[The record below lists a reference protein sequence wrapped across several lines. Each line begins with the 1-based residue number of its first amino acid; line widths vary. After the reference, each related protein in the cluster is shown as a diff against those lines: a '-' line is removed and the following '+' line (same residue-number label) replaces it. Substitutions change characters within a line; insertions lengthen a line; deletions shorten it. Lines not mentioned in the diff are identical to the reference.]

1 MATATSYTQAQI
13 DDMDGL
19 RGDQIAA
26 VDAASIDT
34 AGVDSRGHLTLT
46 RKDAGVI
53 DAGVVGAPTGS
64 VVMYTAVSA
73 PPGWLLCDGSAV
85 SRTTYPDLW
94 ALLSTRFGAG
104 DGSTTFNVPNMQA
117 RFPRMDTAALATAGG
132 SAAHTHG
139 MNGHDHDLE
148 GGARQTAARIRIVT
162 GPAGAG
168 NVTEDRVTVPNW
180 TASHKFDS
188 SGTVT
193 DNTSSTTG
201 TSLTGLTAGSAAT
214 SGAASGLGVPP
225 FLNLMFIIKT

>member
-13 DDMDGL
+13 DDMYGAQA
-19 RGDQIAA
+19 DQIAA

-34 AGVDSRGHLTLT
+34 AGIDSSGHLTLT

-64 VVMYTAVSA
+64 VVMYTALSA
-73 PPGWLLCDGSAV
+73 PPGWLLCDGTAV

-94 ALLSTRFGAG
+94 TLLGTRFGAG

-132 SAAHTHG
+132 SAAHTHT

-148 GGARQTAARIRIVT
+148 GGGRQTAARIRVVT
-162 GPAGAG
+162 GPGGAG
-168 NVTEDRVTVPNW
+168 NVLEDRVTLPNW
-180 TASHKFDS
+180 TASHKFDA
-188 SGTVT
+188 SGSVT
-193 DNTSSTTG
+193 DNTVTTSG
-201 TSLTGLTAGSAAT
+201 ASLTGLTAGST
-214 SGAASGLGVPP
+214 SASSVPSGLGVPP
-225 FLNLMFIIKT
+225 FLNLNFIIKT

>member
-13 DDMDGL
+13 DDMDGV

-26 VDAASIDT
+26 IDAATIET
-34 AGVDSRGHLTLT
+34 AGVDASGHLTLT

-64 VVMYTAVSA
+64 VVMYGAVSA
-73 PPGWLLCDGSAV
+73 PPGWLLCDGMAV
-85 SRTTYPDLW
+85 SRATYPDLW
-94 ALLSTRFGAG
+94 ALLGTRFGAG

-132 SAAHTHG
+132 SAAHTHT

-148 GGARQTAARIRIVT
+148 GGGRQTAARIRIVT

-168 NVTEDRVTVPNW
+168 NVTEDRVTIPNW
-180 TASHKFDS
+180 NASHKFDS

-193 DNTSSTTG
+193 DNSAATTG
-201 TSLTGLTAGSAAT
+201 TSLTGLTAGSTAA
-214 SGAASGLGVPP
+214 SSVPSGLGVPP